1 MSMMIPATEARKN
14 FAELLDEAFTKPVFI
29 NRRKTDYL
37 TFSTSQL
44 GALLSITPVLE
55 GVDGDY
61 AIFIKEIPPV
71 IGFGK
76 TIEEAMNDLGYSLM
90 DYGDMYLSNLDKYY
104 QAPNTKPFL
113 LYAVMFK
120 DLVLDEFKEQ
130 LNAKLERT

>member
-14 FAELLDEAFTKPVFI
+14 FAELLYEAFTKPVFI

-44 GALLSITPVLE
+44 GALLSITPILE

-61 AIFIKEIPPV
+61 AIFIKGIPPV

-76 TIEEAMNDLGYSLM
+76 TIEEAMNDLGYSF
-90 DYGDMYLSNLDKYY
+90 
-104 QAPNTKPFL
+104 FL
-113 LYAVMFK
+113 AIIS
-120 DLVLDEFKEQ
+120 
-130 LNAKLERT
+130 